1 MAHTYFRGDK
11 AIYTGK
17 TLVLHGGLFYEIK
30 LVEGHMKGQLKV
42 TQRAPS
48 QATAKALGSAL

>member
-17 TLVLHGGLFYEIK
+17 TIVLHGGLFYEIK

-48 QATAKALGSAL
+48 QAIGSAS